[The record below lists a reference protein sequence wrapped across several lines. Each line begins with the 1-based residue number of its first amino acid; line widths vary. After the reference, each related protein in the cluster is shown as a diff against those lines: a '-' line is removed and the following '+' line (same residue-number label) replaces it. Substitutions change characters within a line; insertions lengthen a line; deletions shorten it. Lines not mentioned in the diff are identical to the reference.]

1 MAGFAVDPSKQYP
14 CLPTMPVRGMHFASS
29 AGSRGKTE
37 WGGDTIN
44 SEKAQEPSMKLL
56 AAATLVAGVAFAAGM
71 DARAQDYP
79 EETFKTIGTNPG
91 TSNLE
96 DVHKPFWQERLPE
109 VTGGKIKGD
118 VASQAEVGF
127 KGPEFFRMIANGVAD
142 FATVTFTY
150 ASGDV
155 PAVDMVDVA
164 GLIQDTT
171 EMKAALD
178 AARPRLE
185 VLLRER
191 IGVEPL
197 TFWPTGG
204 QVIWCATPI
213 ETLSDME
220 GKKVRVFNST
230 ISDLIEALGA
240 IPVTMPF
247 SEVVP
252 SMQRNVIDC
261 GVTGANSGN
270 LAKWTDVATHLVPVV
285 TGWSVMAMVANLDRW
300 ESLPEDVQKV
310 IKKESEEFAA
320 ARGWKI
326 AENATQHGIWC
337 STGDERCDPK
347 MGGVREFNRTDLE
360 LVELTDADRKKIR
373 ETVADVV
380 LPRFAERCGE
390 ECTSIFNETVGKAL
404 DVEAKPAG

>member
-1 MAGFAVDPSKQYP
+1 
-14 CLPTMPVRGMHFASS
+14 
-29 AGSRGKTE
+29 
-37 WGGDTIN
+37 
-44 SEKAQEPSMKLL
+44 MKLL

-300 ESLPEDVQKV
+300 ESLPEDAQKV
-310 IKKESEEFAA
+310 IKKEAEEFAA